1 MSVLEMVYGDVKYI
15 YSDCTVT
22 KAGVAYDPTTDVVK
36 WAFLPVGSPLSGA
49 TWTTGSWETVGS
61 VHSARILVAA
71 VVGVGADIVLP
82 IGNYTA
88 YYQVTDS
95 PEAPRIPCGT
105 VSVQPA

>member
-49 TWTTGSWETVGS
+49 TWTTGSWETVGT
-61 VHSARILVAA
+61 VYYARCLVGCGAA
-71 VVGVGADIVLP
+71 VGGDVTLAAGT
-82 IGNYTA
+82 YTA
-88 YYQVTDS
+88 YWKITDS
-95 PEAPRIPCGT
+95 PEIPIEPVGT
-105 VSVQPA
+105 VSVQA